1 FVIASAFMSFA
12 TYLVLSSNSNSITI
26 GAAMGIAD
34 LGLGFLGI
42 FVGLKIF
49 NTLVP
54 KFTGFTYI
62 FGSIGRNTLPIYVL
76 HLPLL
81 ALINLLLANVPMA
94 PLVSLLYPFVAL
106 ALVILLCLFLYRI
119 LLVLRLNFL

>member
-1 FVIASAFMSFA
+1 MAAAYFPRQINNIASRARKGLLFPTILFTLTSAFMSA
-12 TYLVLSSNSNSITI
+12 ITYFVLSRGIDSVII
-26 GAAMGIAD
+26 GVVMGIAD

-42 FVGLKIF
+42 LVGIKVI

-54 KFTGFTYI
+54 KFKGFPFV

-81 ALINLLLANVPMA
+81 A
-94 PLVSLLYPFVAL
+94 
-106 ALVILLCLFLYRI
+106 RT
-119 LLVLRLNFL
+119 